1 MTTKNIAIVYGGFS
15 GERVIS
21 EKSAHLVQ
29 KHLDIEKYNS
39 YLIDIDHHAWT
50 AWFNGNSYPV
60 SKDDFSVIIEGEKIN
75 FDGVFNAVHGTP
87 GEDGKLQGYFDVIN
101 MPYNNCDVLSSAMSF
116 NKLTCN
122 LFLAGAGI
130 KVAKSHLVRLGHE
143 YDKKAIIKKL
153 GLPCFVKPCDGGSSI
168 GVTKVKKEEDFDE
181 AIRYA
186 QEEGVDAL
194 IESFL
199 DGMEVSCGCININVQ
214 AKAVAV
220 TEIVPANEFFDYESK
235 YTADGTQ
242 EITPARLPKERY
254 DEVMRLTE
262 VIYLYLNCK
271 GMIRVDFMVCDDA
284 TYMIEPNTTPGLS
297 DASILPQQAIYA
309 GYDLETFFDI
319 SLSEM
324 FVDHSKV
331 DKN

>member
-1 MTTKNIAIVYGGFS
+1 MITKNIAIVYGGFS

-29 KHLDIEKYNS
+29 KHLDTEKYNA

-199 DGMEVSCGCININVQ
+199 DGMEVSCGCININGQ

-242 EITPARLPKERY
+242 EITPARLPKDRY

-309 GYDLETFFDI
+309 GYDLKTFFDI